1 MGNMQKER
9 NFVVPHDFSEAAN
22 NALMQAI
29 EIAKPSSSKVHV
41 LHVVSKEN
49 EVHEAKSKLNEIL
62 SSSSYRNLSLLFNE
76 DHIPCLIINAK
87 QVTST
92 YF

>member
-1 MGNMQKER
+1 MEKER
-9 NFVVPHDFSEAAN
+9 NFVVPHDFSEAAH

-49 EVHEAKSKLNEIL
+49 EVEKPIKN
-62 SSSSYRNLSLLFNE
+62 
-76 DHIPCLIINAK
+76 
-87 QVTST
+87 
-92 YF
+92 